1 MVTSFETNFCFFSYA
16 DVGMMVFLKNTSC
29 GPPLGDQT
37 IETMDPKKLEF
48 LQESPGGRGKRPNLV
63 PGSQGPGLMGRD
75 FTQFLTTVRPPCK
88 RGTLRMV
95 G

>member
-48 LQESPGGRGKRPNLV
+48 PQESPGGRGERPNLV
-63 PGSQGPGLMGRD
+63 PGSQGPCLMGRD